1 MYSQEFIKEV
11 KRCYPNSPEIIEA
24 AERGDYFLGRYL
36 DDNYSGAVPASY
48 VLSHSPEEV
57 RQKAL
62 LEEDRSRLYHLWLS
76 GNCYAEHGEREYYCP
91 ANWIQNN
98 YDTVPNHWELTKQ
111 ICKGAKYVGY
121 YPDCE
126 RYGCKY
132 MCWAKYDALT
142 GQF

>member
-62 LEEDRSRLYHLWLS
+62 L
-76 GNCYAEHGEREYYCP
+76 
-91 ANWIQNN
+91 
-98 YDTVPNHWELTKQ
+98 
-111 ICKGAKYVGY
+111 
-121 YPDCE
+121 
-126 RYGCKY
+126 
-132 MCWAKYDALT
+132 
-142 GQF
+142 